1 MGNKKSKVQAI
12 TDKNYKSKKQKNNI
26 AREILQNNVKGIP
39 TDRQIT
45 AALALQQ
52 SQKTGPL
59 VKLDLIAILIR
70 LNPTRNNA
78 LLSQYKVQDLRDL
91 IRHELYVVPLTESIE
106 ENNVQIEEV

>member
-1 MGNKKSKVQAI
+1 
-12 TDKNYKSKKQKNNI
+12 
-26 AREILQNNVKGIP
+26 LQNNVNGVP

-45 AALALQQ
+45 TALALQQ

-78 LLSQYKVQDLRDL
+78 LLSQYKVQDLQDL